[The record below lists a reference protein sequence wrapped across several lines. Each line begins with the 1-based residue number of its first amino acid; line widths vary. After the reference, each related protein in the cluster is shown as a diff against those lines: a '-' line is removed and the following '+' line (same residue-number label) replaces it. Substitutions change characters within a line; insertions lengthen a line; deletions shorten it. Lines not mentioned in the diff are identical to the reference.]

1 MDYRAGKS
9 SRLSCHAFRSNQVG
23 LSDTAFVREHGAAHR
38 GTAGAELLGKGL
50 GMKEQLKR
58 GRLGLYWKAAKS

>member
-1 MDYRAGKS
+1 MAI
-9 SRLSCHAFRSNQVG
+9 
-23 LSDTAFVREHGAAHR
+23 VREPGAAHR

-50 GMKEQLKR
+50 GMKKRLQR